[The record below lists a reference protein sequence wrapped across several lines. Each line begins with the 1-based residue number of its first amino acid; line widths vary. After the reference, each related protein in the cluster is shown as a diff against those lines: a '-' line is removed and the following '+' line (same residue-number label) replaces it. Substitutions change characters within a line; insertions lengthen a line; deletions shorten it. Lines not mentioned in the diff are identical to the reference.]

1 MGWVLGL
8 TPYYNYKNGDVA
20 QLGEHYTCTV
30 GVVGSSPIISTT
42 WSLKTG
48 IKPPASVTGYDH

>member
-1 MGWVLGL
+1 MVTKIQKGRSNL
-8 TPYYNYKNGDVA
+8 GDVA

-30 GVVGSSPIISTT
+30 GVVGSNPIISTR